1 MKKATVLRRLL
12 LGSLIVSATVPLV
25 YHTALNYMRS
35 EYYENLTA
43 QVCKAVEPQ
52 VQMGVF
58 RTPIE
63 YAQGMMLRQGFDY
76 VPEVVFIDHGNE
88 ITPAH
93 KNRLGQI
100 RTDCVFAGY
109 PNVRM
114 SIYYEMAPYF
124 NLRYA
129 FLYLFSVPIFFLI
142 FVAMRTLLE
151 HFQRQVVDTVQL
163 QIKNLLE
170 LDAVDIKVNTGTIGR
185 MLDLNIPLLG
195 YLKDHIAA
203 LEEKLTKYSVKI
215 AEQKKSEVLADVAVQ
230 VAHDIVAPI
239 SILQDL
245 LKDQSDPSSR
255 DQSLVLEEL
264 GRMKALANKML
275 RQYRGESVSA
285 EREKVNL
292 SELLQVV
299 AIEAETL
306 AKEKCAIESSIA
318 TNVAFEGV
326 RSELAAALT
335 NIVRNAIDA
344 MDKPQSVLRIALH
357 SDSTGAQITI
367 RDNGCGI
374 SQSNLGKIFDRG
386 FTSGKVDG
394 NGLGLFQAK
403 SAVEAMGGTL
413 NLESQIGA
421 GTTVEIK
428 LPAYRAVSPIEIVL
442 GEDSHLVFL
451 DDSPAIHEMW
461 RKLLPTDLPSDRTH
475 FFLDADGVKKWVR
488 SHPEAS
494 ATYFVDHDLSSGR
507 PSGLDV
513 IESEGI
519 AGSSILVTSR
529 ASDKAVCERAQ
540 ALSIRIIDKADLNRV
555 RVSVVDPLGAEMV
568 LIDDSRANRLS
579 WEAQALAAGRKLR
592 TFADGSSF
600 LREASAFP
608 STTSIY
614 VDYLFDGDAVG
625 PAIASEAFKAG
636 FSNVFLATAYP
647 KEKIVAPEGVRGV
660 VGKEFPDFIS
670 KRL

>member
-1 MKKATVLRRLL
+1 MKNGAVLRRLL

-129 FLYLFSVPIFFLI
+129 FLYLFSVPIFFLL
-142 FVAMRTLLE
+142 FVAMRALLE

-170 LDAVDIKVNTGTIGR
+170 LDTVDVKANTGTIGR

-203 LEEKLTKYSVKI
+203 LEEKLMKYSLKI

-245 LKDQSDPSSR
+245 LKDRSDSGPR

-275 RQYRGESVSA
+275 RQYRGESVGA
-285 EREKVNL
+285 EHEKVNL
-292 SELLQVV
+292 SELLQVL

-306 AKEKCAIESSIA
+306 AKAKCTIEGSIA
-318 TNVAFEGV
+318 PNVVVEGV

-344 MDKPQSVLRIALH
+344 MDKPQSILRVSLH

-413 NLESQIGA
+413 NLESQIGV

-428 LPAYRAVSPIEIVL
+428 LPARRTVSPIEIAL
-442 GEDSHLVFL
+442 DADSHLVFL
-451 DDSPAIHEMW
+451 DDSPVIHETW
-461 RKLLPTDLPSDRTH
+461 RKILPSDLPSDRTH
-475 FFLDADGVKKWVR
+475 FFLDGDGFKQWVR
-488 SHPEAS
+488 SHPGINV
-494 ATYFVDHDLSSGR
+494 TYFVDHDLSSGG

-529 ASDKAVCERAQ
+529 VSDKAVSERAQ
-540 ALSIRIIDKADLNRV
+540 AMSIRIIDKADLNRV
-555 RVSVVDPLGAEMV
+555 RFSSIGQPNAEIV

-579 WEAQALAAGRKLR
+579 WEAQASAIGRKLR
-592 TFADGSSF
+592 TFVDGPAF
-600 LREASAFP
+600 LREASVFP
-608 STTSIY
+608 STTPIY
-614 VDYLFDGDAVG
+614 VDYLFEGEAVG
-625 PAIASEAFKAG
+625 PSIAEQAVRAG

-647 KEKIVAPEGVRGV
+647 KERIIVPNGVRGV
-660 VGKEFPDFIS
+660 VGKDFPG
-670 KRL
+670 